1 MAMMIKQLIKYNSDG
16 TYFAG
21 FLQSLIDESGIS
33 GSVSQDEHYITLKL
47 DASQQKEAEVFDG
60 LCAKYLPH
68 SLFVDAIETKP
79 LEFAITP
86 SKFRSQSYEIA
97 PCPKCLEL
105 LINPA
110 SELYL
115 DDNVVC
121 NHYSNEGMQISD
133 TATYTPHY
141 TDQDTLLVVD
151 SSKINELFYIT
162 QKEQE
167 VLFSIEKPTIKVT
180 IKDETLK
187 ELTGKNFI
195 NIKAPFSIKSSL
207 VALNA
212 KESEISYLFF
222 DDPKPFKVVVV
233 QENVTIIEDKKGIS
247 RSLQA
252 LDQDDTINRFLN
264 IKQEAGFS
272 KNCIGT
278 YLSTHGISFL
288 VSNELGNKKVLS
300 LGEFD
305 LGSSLKKMKTDP
317 KRSKLLENFA
327 SKRADYAEF
336 EDMNSQDIFAVVAK
350 ILELKEESFEALSDK
365 ALEFRGNGGLKIDM
379 FFDDKGFDYESF
391 LGSIISFY
399 LAGAE
404 THYLAYSIFE
414 SFGDMAITTLT
425 QIQKKFHIDNF
436 VMMGDMFANNVLYSR
451 ILSKFQMQNPYFS
464 KAIAL
469 DR

>member
-1 MAMMIKQLIKYNSDG
+1 MIKQLIKYNSDG

-47 DASQQKEAEVFDG
+47 DATQQKEAEVFDG

-68 SLFVDAIETKP
+68 SLFVEAIESKP
-79 LEFAITP
+79 LEFTITP
-86 SKFRSQSYEIA
+86 STFRSQSYEIA

-105 LINPA
+105 LTNPA

-121 NHYSNEGMQISD
+121 NHYSNDGVSITD

-212 KESEISYLFF
+212 KESEITYLFF
-222 DDPKPFKVVVV
+222 DDPKPFRVVVV

-247 RSLQA
+247 KSLQP
-252 LDQDDTINRFLN
+252 LDQDDILYRFLN
-264 IKQEAGFS
+264 IKHEAGFS
-272 KNCIGT
+272 KSAIGA
-278 YLSTHGISFL
+278 YLSTNEISFL
-288 VSNELGNKKVLS
+288 IANELGTKKVLS
-300 LGEFD
+300 LGAFD
-305 LGSSLKKMKTDP
+305 LQSSLQKMKADE

-327 SKRADYAEF
+327 SKREDFAEF
-336 EDMNSQDIFAVVAK
+336 EAMDSQDIFAVVCK
-350 ILELKEESFEALSDK
+350 ILELKEQSFEALSDK
-365 ALEFRGNGGLKIDM
+365 SLEFRGNGGLKIDM

-391 LGSIISFY
+391 LGSVISFY

-404 THYLAYSIFE
+404 THYLAYSIYE
-414 SFGDMAITTLT
+414 AFGDMAISSLT

-451 ILSKFQMQNPYFS
+451 ILSKFQMQKPYFS

-469 DR
+469 DE

>member
-1 MAMMIKQLIKYNSDG
+1 MTMMIKQLIKYNSDG

-33 GSVSQDEHYITLKL
+33 GSVSQDENYITLKL
-47 DASQQKEAEVFDG
+47 DATQQKEAEVFDG

-68 SLFVDAIETKP
+68 SLFVEAIESKP

-86 SKFRSQSYEIA
+86 SDFRSQSYEIA

-105 LINPA
+105 LTNPA
-110 SELYL
+110 SDLYL
-115 DDNVVC
+115 DDAIVC
-121 NHYSNEGMQISD
+121 THYSNDALQVND
-133 TATYTPHY
+133 TSTYTPHF
-141 TDQDTLLVVD
+141 TDQNTLLVVD
-151 SSKINELFYIT
+151 SSKVNDLFYIT
-162 QKEQE
+162 QKELE

-212 KESEISYLFF
+212 KESEIAYLFF
-222 DDPKPFKVVVV
+222 DDLKPFKVVVV

-247 RSLQA
+247 KSLQP
-252 LDQDDTINRFLN
+252 LDQDETLNRFLN
-264 IKQEAGFS
+264 IKHEAGFS
-272 KNCIGT
+272 KSAIGA

-288 VSNELGNKKVLS
+288 ISNELGSKKVLS
-300 LGEFD
+300 FGEFD
-305 LGSSLKKMKTDP
+305 LQASLQKMKTDP
-317 KRSKLLENFA
+317 KRVKLLENFA
-327 SKRADYAEF
+327 NKREDFAEF
-336 EDMNSQDIFAVVAK
+336 EAMDSQDIFAVVCK

-365 ALEFRGNGGLKIDM
+365 SLEFRGNGGLKIDM

-414 SFGDMAITTLT
+414 AFGDMATTSLT
-425 QIQKKFHIDNF
+425 QIQKKFHIENF

-451 ILSKFQMQNPYFS
+451 ILSKFQMQKPYFS

-469 DR
+469 DK